1 MGEGGRR
8 EGGKIMARV
17 RKLDPDRDGDA
28 VISVVS
34 DECHQS
40 GELFVVPEGKE
51 AYMTVHYQGGIVAFS
66 GPKTLRAIAEAI
78 KKALKG

>member
-1 MGEGGRR
+1 MGEGGGS
-8 EGGKIMARV
+8 EGSEIMAKV

-28 VISVVS
+28 VLSVVS
-34 DECHQS
+34 DDCHQS
-40 GELFVVPEGKE
+40 GELFVVGEGKE

-66 GPKTLRAIAEAI
+66 GPKTLRAIADAI